1 MAANAVEFR
10 LSDGTS
16 RLVQE
21 ADLRRIYEEL
31 WDLSDHHGAIS
42 TAALLIDEAR
52 NYGRYRSYPIELNAD
67 QSEALRE
74 AIAHFAK
81 LSE

>member
-1 MAANAVEFR
+1 MATNAVEFR

-16 RLVQE
+16 LRIQE
-21 ADLRRIYEEL
+21 ADLHRIYEEL
-31 WDLSDHHGAIS
+31 WDISDHSGAIS

-52 NYGRYRSYPIELNAD
+52 KYGRYRSYPIELNVV

-74 AIAHFAK
+74 AVAHFAK